1 MASDGL
7 ELDIKE
13 VYTELGS
20 IASIANR
27 TPVIT
32 GERVIY
38 EINAQAT
45 KPFIREHHLDATF
58 PYDTLMEAGDVL
70 FVENMQKYYM
80 AMNKTA
86 DMFADGIVEWSVVLY
101 LCNLPTTAC
110 FLRPIEIRDPV
121 SYDIVAGWQVF
132 APPPV
137 YGLLTDR
144 IYGTN
149 LEQGEIVGQTPLW
162 RVDCYLP
169 KWYGLKPLDRVFVS
183 SNEYYKVES
192 VEYYNYPGVAVALM
206 VEDTRPYINVVD
218 GEIYDD

>member
-1 MASDGL
+1 MAYGL
-7 ELDIKE
+7 GEDIKE

-20 IASIANR
+20 LATIVNR
-27 TPVIT
+27 TPEIEN
-32 GERVIY
+32 ERVIY

-58 PYDTLMEAGDVL
+58 PYDTQIETGDVL
-70 FVENMQKYYM
+70 FIEEMAKYYM

-86 DMFADGIVEWSVVLY
+86 EMFENSKVEWNVVLY

-110 FLRPIEIRDPV
+110 FLRPIEIRNPI
-121 SYDIVAGWQVF
+121 SYDMVSGWQVF

-149 LEQGEIVGQTPLW
+149 LEQGEIVGQVPLW
-162 RVDCYLP
+162 RIDCYLP

-183 SNEYYKVES
+183 STEYYKVES
-192 VEYYNYPGVAVALM
+192 VENYNYPGVVVALM
-206 VEDTRPYINVVD
+206 TEDTRPYVNVVD
-218 GEIYDD
+218 GEIYDG